1 MGFRTTRANRIR
13 REYGHTMPD
22 FGHTKRRR
30 SMPACQTVSRW
41 RHFDSAGIRTSSLG
55 GGERVAFLAVG
66 RRHVEID
73 RRKQL
78 AAGIADEVP
87 LTALDNQQRSLP

>member
-1 MGFRTTRANRIR
+1 LVTRKGGALCLHAKLS
-13 REYGHTMPD
+13 G
-22 FGHTKRRR
+22 
-30 SMPACQTVSRW
+30 AW

-55 GGERVAFLAVG
+55 GGGRVAFLAVG
-66 RRHVEID
+66 LRHVEID

-87 LTALDNQQRSLP
+87 LTALDNQQRPLP